1 MQHDPEVQILLTE
14 FWQAL
19 REDLTGHGFTTHS
32 SDLSRHVRGLPY
44 ADRVR
49 LNKTIARRR
58 ALRFVENT
66 SDGMLSFNWWAELSG
81 LNPDFL
87 RRKLLDA
94 CNI

>member
-1 MQHDPEVQILLTE
+1 MHHDPEVQMLLTE

-19 REDLTGHGFTTHS
+19 REDLTGHGFTTHA
-32 SDLSRHVRGLPY
+32 SDLSRHVRGLAY

-49 LNKTIARRR
+49 MNKSIAKSR
-58 ALRFVENT
+58 ALRFVTNT
-66 SDGMLSFNWWAELSG
+66 SEGTLSFNWWAELSG

-94 CNI
+94 YNI